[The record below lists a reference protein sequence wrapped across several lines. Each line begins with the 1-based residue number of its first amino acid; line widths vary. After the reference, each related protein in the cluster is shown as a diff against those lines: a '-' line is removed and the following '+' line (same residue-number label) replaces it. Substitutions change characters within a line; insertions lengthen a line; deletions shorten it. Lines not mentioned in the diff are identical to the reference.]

1 MVNMNNIKTTGLKME
16 TRFITPDD
24 AQRILTEGSSNR
36 PLNEKQIA
44 RHAFDMVNGLWEQTG
59 EPIKFD
65 DQGRLI
71 DGQHR
76 LNAVVKS
83 RITIEFV
90 VISGLSTKAQ
100 DTMDSGRKRSLG
112 DQLAMRGYKNTNQ
125 MSAAITLLMSW
136 ESTGKPIRLFNR
148 TNVQAIEWSE
158 NHSGIEASMVASDLA
173 RRTLHYPGGLAAAVH
188 YRMSRISP
196 VNADFFWKVL
206 GDGKSVSGTTT
217 ILTLRERM
225 IKAAI
230 KKEGSAARMSD
241 VYRAALTIRAWNAW
255 IEGRDLVKLVWRPEI
270 GEQFPILV
278 HPEEPMTSEDFI

>member
-1 MVNMNNIKTTGLKME
+1 ME

-24 AQRILTEGSSNR
+24 AQRILTERSANR

-83 RITIEFV
+83 RSTIEFV

-112 DQLAMRGYKNTNQ
+112 DQLSMRGYKNTNR

-136 ESTGKPIRLFNR
+136 EVTGKPVRLFNR
-148 TNVQAIEWSE
+148 SNLQALQWLE
-158 NHSGIEASMVASDLA
+158 NHSGLEASMAASDLA
-173 RRTLHYPGGLAAAVH
+173 RRTVHYPGGLSAAVH
-188 YRMSRISP
+188 YRMAEISP
-196 VNADFFWKVL
+196 ANADFFWKVL
-206 GDGKSVSGTTT
+206 GDGKSVSGTTS
-217 ILTLRERM
+217 IVTLRERM

-230 KKEGSAARMSD
+230 KKEGNAQRMSD

>member
-1 MVNMNNIKTTGLKME
+1 ME

-100 DTMDSGRKRSLG
+100 DTMDSGRKRSLS
-112 DQLAMRGYKNTNQ
+112 DQLSMRGYKNTNQ
-125 MSAAITLLMSW
+125 MAAAITLLMSW
-136 ESTGKPIRLFNR
+136 DHTGKPSRVDFKSSNLQSLR
-148 TNVQAIEWSE
+148 WLE
-158 NHSGIEASMVASDLA
+158 NHSGIEASMAVSDLA
-173 RRTLHYPGGLAAAVH
+173 RRTVKYPGGLAAAVH
-188 YRMSRISP
+188 YRMSTISP
-196 VNADFFWKVL
+196 ANADFFWKVL

-217 ILTLRERM
+217 IVTLRERM

-230 KKEGSAARMSD
+230 KKEGSAQRMSD